1 MKLKPVA
8 GYLTGEWMIVKP
20 KDQPAMKFEMIN
32 DEKDVANVEVVLRIL
47 DAGDSSKAS
56 VGDLVFTGIQFNAGG
71 INPYG
76 QLIPDESIFATIDP
90 QGREVQNY
98 VEWATE

>member
-1 MKLKPVA
+1 MKLKPVT
-8 GYLTGEWMIVKP
+8 GYLTGEWMIIKP
-20 KDQPAMKFEMIN
+20 VDAPAMKFEMIN
-32 DEKDVANVEVVLRIL
+32 DEKDVANVEVALRVI
-47 DAGDSSKAS
+47 DAGDSKKAKS
-56 VGDLVFTGIQFNAGG
+56 GDLVYTGIQFNAAG

-98 VEWATE
+98 VEWANE

>member
-1 MKLKPVA
+1 MKLKPVT
-8 GYLTGEWMIVKP
+8 GYLTGEWVIIKP
-20 KDQPAMKFEMIN
+20 KDAPAMKFEMI
-32 DEKDVANVEVVLRIL
+32 DSEKDVANVEVSLRIIN
-47 DAGDSSKAS
+47 AGDSAKAK
-56 VGDLVFTGIQFNAGG
+56 VGDLVYTGIQFNAQG

-98 VEWATE
+98 VEWANE